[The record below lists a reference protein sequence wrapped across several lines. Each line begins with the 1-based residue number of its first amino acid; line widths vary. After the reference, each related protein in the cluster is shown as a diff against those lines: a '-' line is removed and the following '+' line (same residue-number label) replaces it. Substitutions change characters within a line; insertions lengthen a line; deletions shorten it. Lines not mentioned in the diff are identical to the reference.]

1 MTIALYF
8 LLIIV
13 GFVLLTKGAD
23 WLVKGATFLAKRAK
37 MSDMAIGLTIV
48 AMGTSLPELIVSFI
62 AAVKGQGD
70 VAVGNVLGSNI
81 VNILLVLGIT
91 GTIGGLFIQKN
102 TIRFEIPLSILVT
115 VLLFILVNGFTFN
128 LQAEQLEVSRMDA
141 LILLLAF
148 LFFMGYVAK
157 TMKEFNEGAH
167 ADSAPIEPVWKS
179 LLLLLVGIC
188 MLAGGGKLVVDNA
201 VLLAQMAGIPERVI
215 GLTIVAIGTSLP
227 ELATSVMAAIRK
239 KMDIAIGNVVG
250 SNIFNIGFVLGVS
263 GLIKPIPYNAGFNY
277 DLFMVLIASFLLL
290 LFSVIGFQKN
300 MLERWEA
307 IIFLVLFGGY
317 TAWLVL

>member
-1 MTIALYF
+1 MIALYF
-8 LLIIV
+8 LLLVV

-23 WLVKGATFLAKRAK
+23 WLVKGATFLAKRAN

-48 AMGTSLPELIVSFI
+48 ALGTSLPELIVSFI

-115 VLLFILVNGFTFN
+115 FLLLFLVNGFTFHLN
-128 LQAEQLEVSRMDA
+128 GEKLEVSRWDA
-141 LILLLAF
+141 LILLGFF

-157 TMKEFNEGAH
+157 TMKESKEGAH
-167 ADSAPIEPVWKS
+167 IDVSNPAPVWKS
-179 LLLLLVGIC
+179 LLLLLVGIV

-201 VLLAQMAGIPERVI
+201 LLLAQMAGISERII

-263 GLIKPIPYNAGFNY
+263 GLIKPIPYNAGFNF
-277 DLFMVLIASFLLL
+277 DLLMVLIASFLLL
-290 LFSVIGFQKN
+290 IFSVIGFQKH

-307 IIFLVLFGGY
+307 IILLFVFTGY
-317 TAWLVL
+317 TVWLVV